1 MKLAV
6 SSLAWEP
13 ARDDD
18 MRRVLSR
25 RGVSGVELAPLKY
38 WPSPGAVAPGEVTEF
53 RLKWADAGI
62 TIVAFQ
68 AILFGMP
75 HLQLFGSRDERTAL
89 EHHLIAMAKL
99 GGTLGAKVLVFGA
112 PRNRLRGSLS
122 EDDAIAQATPLFRR
136 IAAVMDEHG
145 CALCIEPNPPR
156 YGGDFVRTSVEA
168 LRLVRAVDHVG
179 FGLHLDTGA
188 LTISD
193 APDDDVVDA
202 ARHAC
207 HLHISE
213 IDLAPVGVGTVD
225 HARLGSLVRSAGY
238 DQWASIEMRTVPDAS
253 LDATVER
260 AIDVGASAYL

>member
-18 MRRVLSR
+18 VRRLLSQ

-38 WPSPGAVAPGEVTEF
+38 WPSLADVVPHEVAEY
-53 RLKWADAGI
+53 RRKWADAGI
-62 TIVAFQ
+62 SIVAFQ

-75 HLQLFGSRDERTAL
+75 HLQLFGSAEQQAAL
-89 EHHLIAMAKL
+89 ENHLIALARVAEL
-99 GGTLGAKVLVFGA
+99 LGAQVLVFGA
-112 PRNRLRGSLS
+112 PKNRLRGALS
-122 EDDAIAQATPLFRR
+122 EDDAIAQATPLLRR
-136 IAAVMDEHG
+136 VATVMHGHG

-168 LRLVRAVDHVG
+168 LRLVRAVDNVG

-193 APDDDVVDA
+193 ASDEEVGDA
-202 ARHAC
+202 ARQAR

-213 IDLAPVGVGTVD
+213 IDLVPVGGGTVD
-225 HARLGSLVRSAGY
+225 HARLGTLLRGAGY
-238 DQWASIEMRTVPDAS
+238 DRWASIEMRAVPDESLVAVVEEALDVAS
-253 LDATVER
+253 
-260 AIDVGASAYL
+260 GAYL